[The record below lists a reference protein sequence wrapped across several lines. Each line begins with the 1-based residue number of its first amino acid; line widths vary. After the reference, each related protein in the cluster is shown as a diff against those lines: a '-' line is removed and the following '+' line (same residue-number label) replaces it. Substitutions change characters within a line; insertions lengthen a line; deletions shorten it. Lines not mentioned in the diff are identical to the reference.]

1 MFKQVF
7 NTFHHMKLRCLS
19 TKIFTGGRFLGSLCK
34 PNGLSLNVLLKTVPQ
49 CNVED
54 TISEYCV
61 FITVSMSILRN
72 PTSVWRQVLRRCG
85 PCELSRFCS
94 WLTSCRCLLIGSSS
108 RSGPSVYKVA
118 APGFYPGS
126 RVGRG
131 PGRGSAADN
140 PHPDTTSLSC
150 EEMNMHA

>member
-1 MFKQVF
+1 MIIRAVQMRCEVF
-7 NTFHHMKLRCLS
+7 RSQLQNISILNH
-19 TKIFTGGRFLGSLCK
+19 
-34 PNGLSLNVLLKTVPQ
+34 PNS
-49 CNVED
+49 
-54 TISEYCV
+54 I
-61 FITVSMSILRN
+61 MSILRN

-118 APGFYPGS
+118 APGFYPSSS

-140 PHPDTTSLSC
+140 PHLWYNITLMWRDEHACLNTLDLSTKYYLFLYLFSLKC
-150 EEMNMHA
+150 FIVERKY